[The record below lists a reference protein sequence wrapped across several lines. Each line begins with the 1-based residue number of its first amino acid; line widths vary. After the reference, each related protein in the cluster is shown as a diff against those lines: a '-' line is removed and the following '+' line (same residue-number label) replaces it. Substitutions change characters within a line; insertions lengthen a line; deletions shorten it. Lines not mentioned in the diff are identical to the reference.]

1 VGACAVGCAAALTL
15 RHCTGAEGRWHAPC
29 DSARP
34 WPSGRPAPECSPGRR
49 HRRSWL
55 TASVGARR
63 GDERARS
70 GDRRMAAVPGQR
82 HRGEGAGRWRAIPA
96 GGRGAALGAK
106 QAEGQ
111 AAEGLRPRGTVARA
125 RGRAWRC
132 GRRQPRRGGQRAPTS
147 ALLIGG
153 TGAVGNKQGTYRIP
167 PKPHRTYHAQLPVC
181 GTLGV
186 LHAGASAVA
195 RECAAPRDAAASACT
210 DGPAGTHAPPDD
222 AVVPRRVLAPLEQL
236 VAQRL
241 GRRHVGRR
249 RHVDRQAEPP
259 SFSPSLS
266 LSLSPSLSPSSQSLW
281 PAVALG
287 DDKTPPSGEL
297 GRHRCG
303 RPRPSTSLASLPS
316 ENTHRALHARAWQ
329 IRGRKQPHE
338 SRWRVWPSLPATPL
352 P

>member
-1 VGACAVGCAAALTL
+1 MGACAVGCAAALTL

-63 GDERARS
+63 GDKRARS
-70 GDRRMAAVPGQR
+70 GGRRMAAVPGQR

-153 TGAVGNKQGTYRIP
+153 TGAVGNKQGTYPFPSALR
-167 PKPHRTYHAQLPVC
+167 
-181 GTLGV
+181 
-186 LHAGASAVA
+186 ASPAEA
-195 RECAAPRDAAASACT
+195 TSHLSCAAPCVWHARRSPRRRLGGRARVRRAARRRCIGMHGRPGRHPRPARRRGCAASCA
-210 DGPAGTHAPPDD
+210 
-222 AVVPRRVLAPLEQL
+222 R
-236 VAQRL
+236 
-241 GRRHVGRR
+241 
-249 RHVDRQAEPP
+249 
-259 SFSPSLS
+259 
-266 LSLSPSLSPSSQSLW
+266 
-281 PAVALG
+281 
-287 DDKTPPSGEL
+287 TP
-297 GRHRCG
+297 
-303 RPRPSTSLASLPS
+303 
-316 ENTHRALHARAWQ
+316 
-329 IRGRKQPHE
+329 
-338 SRWRVWPSLPATPL
+338 
-352 P
+352 